1 MLISSSGRGG
11 WIGLRAQVVAFVP
24 AKGVRYMDLDAYVA
38 VVAAAIPSASA
49 DELGVVLG
57 EVARWRRLADA
68 IEIDCLVRLEE
79 LAAADP
85 SINPE
90 QVHAAAAN
98 RSVAACVRAGRRAM
112 AAVQFGEFRRL
123 VAAGRVSGEHLDAF
137 ARAVRGLELR
147 LRPQLV
153 GLEASMAV
161 IAPGITIE
169 DFTERLR
176 AEVRRIEADD
186 GVDRLARQKRRTGL
200 RQWTDKDGM
209 LRWAGRFD
217 PETGLTLAQ
226 VLQQR
231 TEALFHGPRSEHC
244 PADPVLAH
252 EFLQAMALVEL
263 VTGTGGVGG
272 AEIIVTI
279 DEETWLHG
287 RHARSRVDC
296 GRGIEVPIETIRS
309 LASIAGRTRF
319 VPVVVDANGVVI
331 VQGRP
336 VPSFDQLRDS
346 LLRPVCLDAGR
357 TRRFATR
364 DQRRALRAMYRRC
377 AIPGCE
383 GHISRTTPHH
393 LEFWEN
399 GGATDLRLLLPLCPH
414 HHARLHADGWDV
426 TLAPDRSL
434 VVRRDGEVVMS
445 TGPPALQWR

>member
-1 MLISSSGRGG
+1 
-11 WIGLRAQVVAFVP
+11 
-24 AKGVRYMDLDAYVA
+24 MDLDACFAAVDVA
-38 VVAAAIPSASA
+38 SASA
-49 DELGVVLG
+49 DEVAVVLG

-68 IEIDCLVRLEE
+68 VEIECLVRLEE
-79 LAAADP
+79 LAVADP

-98 RSVAACVRAGRRAM
+98 RSVASCGRAGRRAR
-112 AAVQFGEFRRL
+112 AAVSFPEFRRL
-123 VAAGRVSGEHLDAF
+123 VAAGRVSGEHLDVF
-137 ARAVRGLELR
+137 ARAVRGLDAR
-147 LRPQLV
+147 LRPQLI
-153 GLEASMAV
+153 GMEASLAV
-161 IAPGITIE
+161 IATGVTVE
-169 DFTERLR
+169 DFAERVR
-176 AEVRRIEADD
+176 VEVRRIEADD
-186 GVDRLARQKRRTGL
+186 GVDRLARQKRNTGL

-209 LRWAGRFD
+209 WRLAGRFD

-231 TEALFHGPRSEHC
+231 TEALFHGPRPEHC
-244 PADPVLAH
+244 PTDPVLAH
-252 EFLQAMALVEL
+252 EYLQATALVDL
-263 VTGTGGVGG
+263 MTGAGGVGG

-296 GRGIEVPIETIRS
+296 GRGIEVPIDTIRS
-309 LASIAGRTRF
+309 LASISGRARF

-336 VPSFDQLRDS
+336 VPTFDQLRDS

-383 GHISRTTPHH
+383 GHISRTRPHH
-393 LEFWEN
+393 IEFWEN
-399 GGATDLRLLLPLCPH
+399 GGNTDLHLLLPLCPH
-414 HHARLHADGWDV
+414 HHARLHAEGWDV

-434 VVRRDGEVVMS
+434 VVRRDGEVIMS